1 MAAMLRRIV
10 IALLLAVSA
19 LLVTLPSIAQSDHG
33 VDVVVVSGSLDGRL
47 TDFVIDAIA
56 TSDAQVVVLQLD
68 SGATLNGDIDALLE
82 LVSDAP
88 VPIAVFA
95 GPDPA
100 TVSGGAL
107 RLLAT
112 APIKG
117 AAPGVEL
124 GPASPTRAGGADDA
138 ADIAASHPN
147 LPPELI
153 SGATA
158 VVDDFGGFLDMVE
171 PSIGQFVVGL
181 NGREVTIEGTPK
193 VLSTSREV
201 VEDGVVSVRP
211 SVGVT
216 FIEPGLVDA
225 TLRLGVGP
233 EAAFFFL
240 VVGLS
245 LMVFEFYAAG
255 PGVAAA
261 VAVICLLLG
270 GYGISV
276 LPVRWWAVALVPAGL
291 ALYTIDFQRND
302 LGWKSILGTISLMT
316 GGLFF
321 TDAAPQIV
329 QTWWIVLIIVLG
341 AALWFGFALTTI
353 VRSRFSTQ
361 TIGRDHLV
369 GRTGTADT
377 AIAPEGTVLVDGA
390 KWRARSTRVSGI
402 EAGDVVQVVA
412 VEGIVL
418 DVDPVSE

>member
-1 MAAMLRRIV
+1 MLRRIA
-10 IALLLAVSA
+10 IALLLAVSG
-19 LLVTLPSIAQSDHG
+19 LLVALPAVAHSGHG
-33 VDVVVVSGSLDGRL
+33 IDVVVVSGSLDGRL

-56 TSDAQVVVLQLD
+56 KSEAQVVVLQLD
-68 SGATLNGDIDALLE
+68 SGATLDGDIEALLE

-88 VPIAVFA
+88 VPVAVFA

-124 GPASPTRAGGADDA
+124 GPASPTRAGGKDDA
-138 ADIAASHPN
+138 ADIAAAHPD

-153 SGATA
+153 SGATT
-158 VVDDFGGFLDMVE
+158 VVDDFDGFLDLVE

-181 NGREVTIEGTPK
+181 DGREVSVDGSPR
-193 VLSTSREV
+193 VLSTSVEV
-201 VEDGVVSVRP
+201 VTDGVTRVTP
-211 SVGVT
+211 SVAVT

-261 VAVICLLLG
+261 VAVVCLLLG

-291 ALYTIDFQRND
+291 ALYTIEFQRND
-302 LGWKSILGTISLMT
+302 LGWKSILGTISLMM

-341 AALWFGFALTTI
+341 TALWFGFTLTTI

-361 TIGRDHLV
+361 TIGREHLV
-369 GRTGTADT
+369 GRTGTADS
-377 AIAPEGTVLVDGA
+377 AISPEGTVLVDGA

-402 EAGDVVQVVA
+402 DAGDEVQVVA
-412 VEGIVL
+412 VEGVVL
-418 DVDPVSE
+418 EVDPVSE